1 MPPVIDSIRLRLA
14 LWHTVV
20 LACLLSVFSA
30 GAYAYLVHTT
40 RQQVDRSLAQT
51 ATAFD
56 RALTAEVLEGDTT
69 TLARAYGAREA
80 VQAFR
85 YRDRLLL
92 VYDATGVLLAQS
104 DTVQLLP
111 GLPPTA
117 LAGDGGGAMA
127 RLVSTARDTPS
138 FATFGDGDAKVRGYA
153 RSGGRKAARVT
164 IVVLHLVHA
173 ETESGETFLQWLFA
187 AVPIA
192 IVLSGI
198 GGYLLARASLAP
210 VVAMGAQARW
220 ISATSLDARLII
232 ANPRDELGQ
241 LAAVLNLLLARLQLS
256 FEQQRAFMAD
266 ASHELRTPIAV
277 VRTAADVALDR
288 PDRGA
293 EELRQSLETIRGEGR
308 RLTRIVDD
316 LFLLARADAGQQPVR
331 REHIFLE
338 EIVAD
343 VARAARVLG
352 AARGVSI
359 DAPTGDESP
368 YFGDPA
374 LLARVLLNLVDNAI
388 RHTPTGGLVRLSL
401 RQETAAGTSPAAAP
415 TVRAD
420 RSAYRIAVADTGS
433 GVPERTRERMFER
446 FVRGDPARGR
456 AADSA
461 TGGAGLGLA
470 IARWVVDAHGGSIA
484 LERSDGAGST
494 FVVMLPAAT
503 STPG

>member
-1 MPPVIDSIRLRLA
+1 MPRLIDSVRIRLA
-14 LWHTVV
+14 FWHTVA
-20 LACLLSVFSA
+20 LACVLSAFSV

-40 RQQVDRSLAQT
+40 RAQLDRSLAET
-51 ATAFD
+51 ASAFE
-56 RALTAEVLEGDTT
+56 RAWTAEIAEGDASPA
-69 TLARAYGAREA
+69 ARAHGVREA

-85 YRDRLLL
+85 SREGQLF
-92 VYDATGVLLAQS
+92 VYDAAGVLLAAS

-117 LAGDGGGAMA
+117 FAHGGAIA
-127 RLVSTARDTPS
+127 RLVSATRDTPS
-138 FATFGDGDAKVRGYA
+138 YATFGNGDAEVRAHA
-153 RSGGRKAARVT
+153 RSGGRDAARFT
-164 IVVLHLVHA
+164 VVVQRLVHA
-173 ETESGETFLQWLFA
+173 ETESGETFLQWLIA

-192 IVLSGI
+192 ILLSGI

-210 VVAMGAQARW
+210 VVAMGAQARQ
-220 ISATSLDARLII
+220 ISATSLDARLVI

-241 LAAVLNLLLARLQLS
+241 LATVLNLLLARLQLS

-288 PDRGA
+288 PDREA
-293 EELRQSLETIRGEGR
+293 AELRQSMEIIRGESR

-343 VARAARVLG
+343 VARAARVLA

-359 DAPTGDESP
+359 DAPPGDESP
-368 YFGDPA
+368 YLGDAA
-374 LLARVLLNLVDNAI
+374 LLARVLMNLVDNAI

-401 RQETAAGTSPAAAP
+401 QRETIAGSSPAAAA
-415 TVRAD
+415 VRPAQH
-420 RSAYRIAVADTGS
+420 AYRIAVEDTGS
-433 GVPERTRERMFER
+433 GVPERTQNRLFER
-446 FVRGDPARGR
+446 FVRGDSARGR
-456 AADSA
+456 AADSV

-470 IARWVVDAHGGSIA
+470 IARWVAEAHGGSVA
-484 LERSDGAGST
+484 LERSSSAGST
-494 FVVMLPAAT
+494 FAVTLPISIAT
-503 STPG
+503 PS

>member
-1 MPPVIDSIRLRLA
+1 MPPVIDSVRLRLA
-14 LWHTVV
+14 FWHTVV

-30 GAYAYLVHTT
+30 GAYGYLVHTT

-56 RALTAEVLEGDTT
+56 RAWTAEMLEGDTT
-69 TLARAYGAREA
+69 PVARAHGAREA

-92 VYDATGVLLAQS
+92 AYDATGVLLAQS

-127 RLVSTARDTPS
+127 RLISAAHDTPS
-138 FATFGDGDAKVRGYA
+138 YATLGDGDAKVRGYA
-153 RSGGRKAARVT
+153 RSVGSEAARFTV
-164 IVVLHLVHA
+164 VVLRLVHA
-173 ETESGETFLQWLFA
+173 ETESGETFLQWLLA

-198 GGYLLARASLAP
+198 GGYLLAKASLAP
-210 VVAMGAQARW
+210 VVAMGVQATR
-220 ISATSLDARLII
+220 ISATSLDARLVI

-277 VRTAADVALDR
+277 VRTSADVALDR

-293 EELRQSLETIRGEGR
+293 GELRQALEIIRGEGR

-331 REHIFLE
+331 REYIFLE

-343 VARAARVLG
+343 VARAARVL
-352 AARGVSI
+352 AASRGVSI
-359 DAPTGDESP
+359 DAPPGDESP
-368 YFGDPA
+368 YLGDAA
-374 LLARVLLNLVDNAI
+374 LLARVLMNLVDNAI

-401 RQETAAGTSPAAAP
+401 QHESVAGSTPADGAA
-415 TVRAD
+415 VRPGPH
-420 RSAYRIAVADTGS
+420 AYRIAVDDTGS
-433 GVPERTRERMFER
+433 GVPERAQERMFER
-446 FVRGDPARGR
+446 FVRGDSARSR
-456 AADSA
+456 ATDSA

-470 IARWVVDAHGGSIA
+470 IARWVVEAHGGSIA
-484 LERSDGAGST
+484 LERSSSTGST
-494 FVVMLPAAT
+494 FVVTLPTTT
-503 STPG
+503 SAPS